1 MRQRTNVGLNVSVRS
16 MVVKKTVLEQ
26 LRCRLSQA
34 REAGSLQRSGPMFC
48 DGVSNSETTLQADTD
63 LTGCGQAPFARL
75 AANVAN
81 RLASTPG
88 RFDDIPGL
96 VIRAPG

>member
-1 MRQRTNVGLNVSVRS
+1 

-63 LTGCGQAPFARL
+63 LTGCGQAPFAGL

-81 RLASTPG
+81 RLTSMPG

-96 VIRAPG
+96 VIRAPR